1 MPLHYNPRRT
11 NHFKTK
17 MPEQKKNGAQD
28 EQSTFLTARQLAS
41 VLQISE
47 ATVRRL
53 AHTGRIPSI
62 RLTPRLIRFHLA
74 SVREA
79 LDNSFHK
86 SHKANKHEDDD
97 KQLSFS
103 DLL

>member
-1 MPLHYNPRRT
+1 MSEP
-11 NHFKTK
+11 K
-17 MPEQKKNGAQD
+17 QNGTHD

-79 LDNSFHK
+79 LDNSLHK
-86 SHKANKHEDDD
+86 NHKANKHDNDD